1 MFLFFQFI
9 HFHQLQYSSWLS
21 KSQLDILHFTFCG
34 IFITNDPAFN
44 PKILKK
50 LIFKNSLLK
59 LLSAVLQ
66 CLLTSCVLFSKP
78 QFNNHSG
85 LNIILLQYITWMPF
99 FSTLSKMCIVYCIYL
114 SELYKPH
121 KIHRWIFYKKA

>member
-1 MFLFFQFI
+1 MGTRIKSVFVKLDLPTDILATWFFQFI
-9 HFHQLQYSSWLS
+9 HFHQLQYSSRLS

-34 IFITNDPAFN
+34 IFLTNDPAFN

-85 LNIILLQYITWMPF
+85 LNIILLHHMNAF
-99 FSTLSKMCIVYCIYL
+99 LLNHV
-114 SELYKPH
+114 
-121 KIHRWIFYKKA
+121 